1 MKKKFLSFILFSALL
16 VSMIPMSAYA
26 ASESNPSQN
35 QDQLVEAYN
44 NILETFSK
52 AENGQYIYPEEYA
65 GAYIDNGLLNICVT
79 ENSDA
84 IRNEYLQASGFPSSI
99 NFVVKDF
106 NLHYL
111 ENLAD
116 QVRNM
121 KDEDIRTVA
130 VIQKSNI
137 VDVGTDGNVDQV
149 KNDILSMIPAV
160 SNSISTTD
168 IPLTVTYKSFNISA
182 PNENDDNQ
190 IVPYAIPTL
199 IGGTTLSSN
208 GCRFTLGI
216 CGKYNGNP
224 AVLTCGHGQAV
235 GKSVTANGSVIGSVV
250 KVNYSSRGY
259 YDYSIIQLNSSAA
272 AKATNKVKTQ
282 SSSQTITSINKS
294 SVEGMT
300 VNRYGSTSGFKT
312 GTVLATD
319 MSVTYENVVCYGLVE
334 VSADSTSQP
343 GDSGGPVYY
352 GSNLYGIVKGHSS
365 TGVWY
370 YSPSGAVSGFSL

>member
-52 AENGQYIYPEEYA
+52 AENGQYIYPEEYR
-65 GAYIDNGLLNICVT
+65 
-79 ENSDA
+79 S
-84 IRNEYLQASGFPSSI
+84 
-99 NFVVKDF
+99 
-106 NLHYL
+106 
-111 ENLAD
+111 

-199 IGGTTLSSN
+199 TGGTTLSSN

-370 YSPSGAVSGFSL
+370 YSPSGAVSGFSLCHSSCAFIIISMVE